1 MKDLVLKIA
10 QSLVDNPNDV
20 DVNLIEDGNFTKI
33 EIKVNP
39 DDMGKIIGK
48 HGKIAKALRTV
59 IKACATKDNKRVHLD
74 IIK

>member
-59 IKACATKDNKRVHLD
+59 IKACATKDNKEF
-74 IIK
+74 I